1 MRNPSA
7 LLFIIFLILV
17 VQGCDTAP
25 GTGVDDN
32 SAPVLSNLSFSPS
45 SVLLDNLPP
54 GSVQDGVASFTL
66 RVQVD
71 VEDEDGD
78 LDRVFIL
85 IQPPISSQDPIAS
98 EEIAVSEN
106 GRISVDI
113 SLQIALA
120 ETGTYAV
127 QAFASDRAGTLG
139 NKVLGS
145 LIIDAASEP
154 PVIDA
159 IDIPDR
165 VTRPAPGEPAIQIP
179 IVAHVSDPDGLAN
192 ILRVEVS
199 VNGSSP
205 LFLCDDGGAG
215 SCNDGSSSGDAVA
228 GDGQFTLTIQL
239 DSSNEAGDNVFVF
252 KAIDRAGLESDTVTR
267 TIVVE

>member
-1 MRNPSA
+1 MRNRSA
-7 LLFIIFLILV
+7 LLPIVFLILV
-17 VQGCDTAP
+17 TQGCDTAP
-25 GTGVDDN
+25 GTSVGDN

-54 GSVQDGVASFTL
+54 GSVQDGVAHFAL
-66 RVQVD
+66 RIQVD
-71 VEDEDGD
+71 VEDEDAD

-85 IQPPISSQDPIAS
+85 IQSPLSSNGPVAS
-98 EEIAVSEN
+98 EEISVRES

-113 SLQIALA
+113 PLEIPLA
-120 ETGTYAV
+120 ETGTYTV
-127 QAFASDRAGTLG
+127 QAFASDRSGALG

-145 LIIDAASEP
+145 LIIDAESDP

-159 IDIPDR
+159 IEIPDR
-165 VTRPAPGEPAIQIP
+165 VTRPAPGEPAIQVS

-199 VNGSSP
+199 VNGGGP
-205 LFLCDDGGAG
+205 LSLCDDGGAG

-239 DSSNEAGDNVFVF
+239 DSSNEAGDNIFVF
-252 KAIDRAGLESDTVTR
+252 KAVDRSGLESETVTR
-267 TIVVE
+267 TIVVL